1 MSRRGYGFTLA
12 QSDLTE
18 KLLHHLRR
26 MPDATAAEAPAE
38 FRRLLIDMELTPS
51 AASREQIRRASR
63 AFRGRHSPGVLLA
76 QERTDAGTI
85 WTPPMYV

>member
-38 FRRLLIDMELTPS
+38 FRRLLIDMELNAKRSKP
-51 AASREQIRRASR
+51 
-63 AFRGRHSPGVLLA
+63 
-76 QERTDAGTI
+76 
-85 WTPPMYV
+85 